1 MNLLISIVILA
12 LYALLAYSVI
22 KMMREDER

>member
-22 KMMREDER
+22 KLMREDEQ

>member
-1 MNLLISIVILA
+1 MNWLIGTVILA

-22 KMMREDER
+22 KMMREDEQ

>member
-1 MNLLISIVILA
+1 MNLLIGIVIFA

-22 KMMREDER
+22 KMMREDEQ